1 VQFTQSQEE
10 IMSSDTLLFDLT
22 AHVAVITLNRPEV
35 RNAMNR
41 ELSRALADA
50 LQRIRDDDDI
60 RAAVITGAGRTFSAG
75 ADLKERAQI
84 GRAADADVASVID
97 VSRAPS
103 FARMALEKPLIAAVD
118 GYCLAAGFEL
128 ALLCDIRVCTPE
140 ARFGLPEI
148 VRGFFP
154 GGGGPQRL
162 MRAIPQAVAME
173 MLLTGDPIDAPTAL
187 RAGLVSRLV
196 SEAELLPT
204 ARQMAERIASHA
216 PLAVKAVKEV
226 AQAALD
232 ETLEQSLRF
241 GSTLRWIIG
250 QTEDAR
256 EGPRAFA
263 ERRAPQYKRR

>member
-1 VQFTQSQEE
+1 
-10 IMSSDTLLFDLT
+10 MSSDTLLWELT
-22 AHVAVITLNRPEV
+22 DNVAVITLNRPEV

-41 ELSRALADA
+41 ELSGALVEA
-50 LQRIRDDDDI
+50 LQQVREDSDI

-75 ADLKERAQI
+75 ADLKERAQV
-84 GRAADADVASVID
+84 GRAADASAASVIEA
-97 VSRAPS
+97 SRAAGFS
-103 FARMALEKPLIAAVD
+103 RMAIEKPLLAAID

-128 ALLCDIRVCTPE
+128 ALLCDIRICTPE

-148 VRGFFP
+148 TRGFFP

-173 MLLTGDPIDAPTAL
+173 MILTGDPIDAPTAL
-187 RAGLVSRLV
+187 RVGLVSRLV
-196 SEAELLPT
+196 PVHELLPT
-204 ARQMAERIASHA
+204 ARQLAQRIAGHA

-226 AQAALD
+226 AQSALD

-241 GSTLRWIIG
+241 GTALRWIIG

-256 EGPRAFA
+256 EGPRAFT
-263 ERRAPQYKRR
+263 ERRSPRYQGR

>member
-1 VQFTQSQEE
+1 
-10 IMSSDTLLFDLT
+10 MSSPTLLFDLT
-22 AHVAVITLNRPEV
+22 DHVAVITLNRPEV
-35 RNAMNR
+35 RNAINR
-41 ELSRALADA
+41 ELSAALLEA
-50 LQRIRDDDDI
+50 LHRVREEDDI
-60 RAAVITGAGRTFSAG
+60 RVAVITGAGRTFSAG
-75 ADLKERAQI
+75 ADLKERAQV
-84 GRAADADVASVID
+84 GRAADAAAASIVD
-97 VSRAPS
+97 ANRAAG
-103 FARMALEKPLIAAVD
+103 FARLAMEKPLIAAID

-128 ALLCDIRVCTPE
+128 ALTCDIRVCTPE
-140 ARFGLPEI
+140 ARIGLPEI
-148 VRGFFP
+148 TRGFFP

-173 MLLTGDPIDAPTAL
+173 MILTGDPIDAATAL
-187 RAGLVSRLV
+187 RVGLVSRIV
-196 SEAELLPT
+196 PEPELLPT
-204 ARQMAERIASHA
+204 ARQIAHRIAGHA

-263 ERRAPQYKRR
+263 ERRAPRYQGR

>member
-1 VQFTQSQEE
+1 
-10 IMSSDTLLFDLT
+10 MSSETLLFDLT
-22 AHVAVITLNRPEV
+22 EQVATITLNRPAV

-41 ELSRALADA
+41 ELSGALVEA
-50 LQRIRDDDDI
+50 LQRVRDDPEI
-60 RAAVITGAGRTFSAG
+60 RVAVITGAGKTFSAG
-75 ADLKERAQI
+75 ADLKERAQV
-84 GRAADADVASVID
+84 GRVGERDVASVIEANR
-97 VSRAPS
+97 VSG
-103 FARMALEKPLIAAVD
+103 FARMMIDKPLIAAID

-128 ALLCDIRVCTPE
+128 SLLCDMRICTPE

-162 MRAIPQAVAME
+162 IRAVPQAMAME
-173 MLLTGDPIDAPTAL
+173 MLLTGDAIDATTAL
-187 RAGLVSRLV
+187 RVGLVSRV
-196 SEAELLPT
+196 VPEPELLAT
-204 ARQMAERIASHA
+204 ARQLARRIAGHA

-241 GSTLRWIIG
+241 GTALRWIIG

-256 EGPRAFA
+256 EGPRAFT
-263 ERRAPQYKRR
+263 ERRAPQYEGR